1 MSGRRND
8 SHASKP
14 KLTDEQ
20 KLEVFMRSFHAMSQK
35 QYWPTIRAQ
44 GRVDL
49 AGKVEMKFDPRS
61 GQVSMEMSPLDPM
74 ATDLAGAYMRK
85 LIAGTD
91 LVSFGNLL
99 NILKRSFG
107 ESIHYDEARH
117 IWTQA
122 ENKKFTFLADG
133 DRITTIKLDFPEEW
147 TKGAFRDE
155 GERREVQLSIA
166 DFATPY
172 FYTGFL
178 HDLDEGKDTPQR
190 RLARS
195 VPQTYLERMAHLAIA
210 ASLYVA
216 TIAHHIIGT
225 GRSGLCPEDCQEASI
240 MERNLASMEAAADSE
255 GAPSNSQQ

>member
-1 MSGRRND
+1 MRGPRNE
-8 SHASKP
+8 SHAPKP

-20 KLEVFMRSFHAMSQK
+20 KLDVFMRSFHAMSQK

-49 AGKVEMKFDPRS
+49 AGKVDMELDRRS
-61 GQVSMEMSPLDPM
+61 GQVFMQRSALDPM

-99 NILKRSFG
+99 NILKREFG
-107 ESIHYDEARH
+107 ASVHYDEARH

-122 ENKKFTFLADG
+122 EEKRFQFLADG
-133 DRITTIKLDFPEEW
+133 DRITTMKFDFPEDW
-147 TKGAFRDE
+147 TKGAPRDE
-155 GERREVQLSIA
+155 GERREVRLSIA

-178 HDLDEGKDTPQR
+178 HDLDEGKDTPLR
-190 RLARS
+190 KLTRS
-195 VPQTYLERMAHLAIA
+195 VPQAYLERMAHLAIA

-216 TIAHHIIGT
+216 MIAHHIIGT
-225 GRSGLCPEDCQEASI
+225 GRPELCPEDCQEARI
-240 MERNLASMEAAADSE
+240 MERNLAAMEVAADPLVGQESL
-255 GAPSNSQQ
+255 

>member
-1 MSGRRND
+1 MRGPRNE
-8 SHASKP
+8 SHAPKP
-14 KLTDEQ
+14 KLTDGQ
-20 KLEVFMRSFHAMSQK
+20 KLDVFMRSFHAMSQK

-49 AGKVEMKFDPRS
+49 AGKVDMELDRRS
-61 GQVSMEMSPLDPM
+61 GQVFMQRSALDPM

-99 NILKRSFG
+99 NILKREFG
-107 ESIHYDEARH
+107 ASVHYDEARH

-122 ENKKFTFLADG
+122 EEKRFQFLADG
-133 DRITTIKLDFPEEW
+133 DRITTMKFDFPEDW
-147 TKGAFRDE
+147 TKGAPRDE
-155 GERREVQLSIA
+155 GERREVRLSIA

-178 HDLDEGKDTPQR
+178 HDLDEGKDTPLR
-190 RLARS
+190 KLTRS
-195 VPQTYLERMAHLAIA
+195 VPQAYLERTAHLAIA

-216 TIAHHIIGT
+216 MIAHHIIGT
-225 GRSGLCPEDCQEASI
+225 GRPELCPEDCQEASI
-240 MERNLASMEAAADSE
+240 MERNLAAMEVAVDPE
-255 GAPSNSQQ
+255 GARISDQQ

>member
-1 MSGRRND
+1 MSGRRNG
-8 SHASKP
+8 SHAPRP

-35 QYWPTIRAQ
+35 QYWPMIRAQ

-49 AGKVEMKFDPRS
+49 AGKAEIQFDPKS
-61 GQVSMEMSPLDPM
+61 GEVFMQKSPLDPM

-99 NILKRSFG
+99 NILKRTFG
-107 ESIHYDEARH
+107 EGVHYNEARH

-122 ENKKFTFLADG
+122 EEKKFQFLADG
-133 DRITTIKLDFPEEW
+133 DRITTMKFDFPEDW
-147 TKGAFRDE
+147 TKGAPRDE

-178 HDLDEGKDTPQR
+178 HDLDEGKDTPSR
-190 RLARS
+190 KLTRS
-195 VPQTYLERMAHLAIA
+195 VPQAYLERMAHLAIA

-216 TIAHHIIGT
+216 MIAHHIIGT
-225 GRSGLCPEDCQEASI
+225 GRPGLCPDCCQEAII
-240 MERNLASMEAAADSE
+240 MERNLAAMEAAADPE
-255 GAPSNSQQ
+255 GGRSPGEQ

>member
-1 MSGRRND
+1 MSGRRNE

-20 KLEVFMRSFHAMSQK
+20 KLDVFMRSFHAMSQK
-35 QYWPTIRAQ
+35 QYWPLIRAQ

-49 AGKVEMKFDPRS
+49 VGKAEMKLDTKS
-61 GQVSMEMSPLDPM
+61 GQVFMHKSPLDPM

-99 NILKRSFG
+99 NILKRTFG
-107 ESIHYDEARH
+107 ASVHYDEARH

-122 ENKKFTFLADG
+122 EERKLEFLADG
-133 DRITTIKLDFPEEW
+133 DRITTMKFNFPEDW
-147 TKGAFRDE
+147 TRGAPRDE
-155 GERREVQLSIA
+155 GERREVRLSIA

-178 HDLDEGKDTPQR
+178 HDLDEGKDTPSR
-190 RLARS
+190 KLTRS
-195 VPQTYLERMAHLAIA
+195 VPKAYLERMAHLAIA
-210 ASLYVA
+210 ASLYVSM
-216 TIAHHIIGT
+216 IAHHIIGT
-225 GRSGLCPEDCQEASI
+225 GRPELCPEDCQEASI
-240 MERNLASMEAAADSE
+240 MERNLAAMDAAAEPE
-255 GAPSNSQQ
+255 GVRSSDG